1 MPSII
6 SGYRFPSEGPM
17 LQLDELGAGGTRRSF
32 LAVRGRP
39 WTLVWGQARYC
50 TGFRDL
56 ATRSSLPCPSRAQ
69 ISGKSSQCLSCDQR
83 TGFNPSFYNV
93 AREMISPQQQRYNQ
107 NEHCVYLAAFSAD
120 TAKVGISSD
129 GRVLSRLREQGARR
143 AVIVARSSDAYGAR
157 AHEEAIHQWL
167 YLPEQI
173 RSGRKLALLSER
185 FDAEAVTA
193 FVESLRSRAERD
205 LELPPLAQPIL
216 SFDADYLGDNLLEPP
231 LVDMSEVSPAMI
243 SGVGVGMIGDILIL
257 READRQLALSLKRLI
272 GCEVE
277 LSEQVRPNVAVILLG
292 SGALR

>member
-1 MPSII
+1 
-6 SGYRFPSEGPM
+6 M
-17 LQLDELGAGGTRRSF
+17 LQLDELAGAATRRSF
-32 LAVRGRP
+32 VPVRGRP
-39 WTLVWGQARYC
+39 WTLVWGQTRYC

-56 ATRSSLPCPSRAQ
+56 ATRTSAPCPSRAQ
-69 ISGKSSQCLSCDQR
+69 ITGKSSLCLPCEQR

-93 AREMISPQQQRYNQ
+93 APEMISPQQQRYNQ

-129 GRVLSRLREQGARR
+129 GRVLGRLREQGARR

-173 RSGRKLALLSER
+173 RSARKLALLSEC
-185 FDAEAVTA
+185 FDAEAVTR
-193 FVESLRSRAERD
+193 FVESLRVRAERD
-205 LELPPLAQPIL
+205 LELPPLGQPIL
-216 SFDADYLGDNLLEPP
+216 SFDADYLGDNVLEPP
-231 LVDMSEVSPAMI
+231 LVDLSEVSPAMI
-243 SGVGVGMIGDILIL
+243 SGIGVGMIGDILIV

-277 LSEQVRPNVAVILLG
+277 LSEQVRPNVARPAQQMG
-292 SGALR
+292 FSF